1 MLKNRYPRA
10 VALAAAAL
18 LLAPGLAVADD
29 LDGASTAWIITST
42 ALVLFM
48 TLPGL
53 ALFYGGLVRSK
64 NVLSV
69 LMQCFG
75 ICCLA
80 SIFWVFVGYSL
91 AFSEGNALV
100 GGLSNAMLANVSESS
115 LSGGLPESV
124 FFMFQMTFA
133 IITPALVI
141 GGFAERTRFSAVM
154 LFSAGWLLLVYAP
167 VTHWVWGGGW
177 LQQLGLL
184 DFAGGTV
191 VHITAGV
198 AALVSALVIGPRR
211 GFPTTAMP
219 PHNMTMTVT
228 GAGMLWVGWF
238 GFNAGSALAANGD
251 AGMAMLVTHIS
262 AATAALVWMGLEW
275 VRFGKPSMLGI
286 VTGMVAGLGTITPAS
301 GFVGPMGAMVIGF
314 CAGIL
319 CFYATM
325 TVKRVWK
332 IDDSLDVFPVHGVGG
347 ILGTLAAGIFASSE
361 LGLFSGQG
369 LAEGRTI
376 ASQLGVQAIGV
387 LATGA
392 YTAVV
397 TFALLKLVDIV
408 SGLRVTPEEESQ
420 GLDISLHNESGYD
433 IH

>member
-124 FFMFQMTFA
+124 FLMFQMTFA

-408 SGLRVTPEEESQ
+408 SGLRVTPEEVSQ